1 MIDEELEEDL
11 VSDGPEIKEEVKS
24 DDKKKPLLTKAQEL
38 EIFKSLAYKSY
49 KDVGYEYGFQHFY
62 DSDSNVTGA
71 VFSIAR
77 KIRKAPELWGL
88 SQDALEVIDEAI
100 ASRSVK
106 NNPRVKSDI
115 AILEESFRDRL
126 DVMRDKV
133 ADLIMQKL
141 AEFERKGG
149 LSKVSIR
156 DLKDLLIMAIDK
168 GKLLKDGGVENV
180 VKFAKTDIDNLSPD
194 DALKVIMKA
203 RDALV
208 EGRK

>member
-11 VSDGPEIKEEVKS
+11 ELDEPEPIEEVKS

-71 VFSIAR
+71 VYSIAR

-208 EGRK
+208 EGKK

>member
-11 VSDGPEIKEEVKS
+11 ELDEPEPIEEVKS

-71 VFSIAR
+71 VYSIAR

-115 AILEESFRDRL
+115 AILEGSFRDRL

-208 EGRK
+208 EGKK